1 MSRPTPR
8 SDVPAADDDLA
19 LDAFL
24 AGRDSRLD
32 RRRDGRTYLGVAG
45 GVFVSLGLLVLAVVA
60 YQLWGT
66 GIQEAQAQRDL
77 RHRFDEMLS
86 STVPPDST
94 APASIAPATIAP
106 ATTDEPVERPSTGTS
121 LPASQATEPP
131 PTVPTPDEP
140 SSHPE
145 IKDGD
150 PVALLQI
157 PAIGLDKVVVSGVFS
172 DDLKHGPGH
181 YPATPLPGEVGN
193 AGIAG
198 HRTTYGSPFADLDKL
213 QPDDEIIVTTTA
225 GRFRYVVVGT
235 KIVQPSD
242 ASVLAPS
249 KDVRL
254 TLTTC
259 DPRYSTA
266 HRLIVTAVLDPRP
279 PNEPAATTAPAT
291 TPPPVAPATD
301 VPLTTIPA
309 PTTTVGDVTTVTLP
323 PTTPPTTSAA
333 TTVPTTTTTVSVE
346 QQVNDAYLASW
357 PKYWACLRDPKS
369 CAPDELTAQQGTA
382 RQALTKTV
390 DDLRT
395 KNLHVGDEDP
405 GYAVI
410 NETVVD
416 VIAQKATVDSC
427 VWDTHVLYG
436 PPTKPGG
443 PETIVYK
450 LRFSKMYQH
459 DLYLEDGAWKIGEM
473 RELSRGPEGTNQCPP
488 KPLASPASP
497 PSG

>member
-1 MSRPTPR
+1 
-8 SDVPAADDDLA
+8 VPAADDDPA
-19 LDAFL
+19 LDASL

-32 RRRDGRTYLGVAG
+32 RWRDRRTYLGAVG
-45 GVFVSLGLLVLAVVA
+45 GVFVLLGLLVLAFVA

-66 GIQEAQAQRDL
+66 DIQEARAQRDL

-86 STVPPDST
+86 STVPPASTVPAST
-94 APASIAPATIAP
+94 AVD
-106 ATTDEPVERPSTGTS
+106 TTAVPVVRPSTGTVRR
-121 LPASQATEPP
+121 PVVQAMEPS

-150 PVALLQI
+150 PVARLEI
-157 PAIGLDKVVVSGVFS
+157 PAIGLDKIVVSGVFS

-198 HRTTYGSPFADLDKL
+198 HRTTYGSPFGDLDKL
-213 QPDDEIIVTTTA
+213 QPDDEIIITTTA

-249 KDVRL
+249 TDVRL

-266 HRLIVTAVLDPRP
+266 HRLIVTAVLDTRS
-279 PNEPAATTAPAT
+279 PNEPVATAPAT
-291 TPPPVAPATD
+291 TSPPVAPATD
-301 VPLTTIPA
+301 VSVTTIPA
-309 PTTTVGDVTTVTLP
+309 PTTTVSDVTTPTLP

-333 TTVPTTTTTVSVE
+333 TTVPATTTPVSVE
-346 QQVNDAYLASW
+346 QQVNDAYLAYW
-357 PKYWACLRDPKS
+357 PRYWACLRNPTS
-369 CAPDELTAQQGTA
+369 CIPDQLTAQQGTA

-390 DDLRT
+390 EDFR
-395 KNLHVGDEDP
+395 KGNLHVGDEDP

-410 NETVVD
+410 EKTVVD
-416 VIAQKATVDSC
+416 VVAQKAAVDSC
-427 VWDTHVLYG
+427 VWDTDVLYG
-436 PPTKPGG
+436 PPAKPGG
-443 PETIVYK
+443 RETIVNN

-459 DLYLEDGAWKIGEM
+459 DLYLEDGAWKIGEQ
-473 RELSRGPEGTNQCPP
+473 RELSRGPEGINQCPP
-488 KPLASPASP
+488 NPLASPASP
-497 PSG
+497 LRSG

>member
-8 SDVPAADDDLA
+8 SHVPAVDGDPA
-19 LDAFL
+19 LDPL
-24 AGRDSRLD
+24 VVGRDSRLD
-32 RRRDGRTYLGVAG
+32 RWRDWRTYVRAAG
-45 GVFVSLGLLVLAVVA
+45 RIFVLLGLLVLVFVA

-66 GIQEAQAQRDL
+66 DIQEARAQRDL
-77 RHRFDEMLS
+77 RHRFDEILS

-94 APASIAPATIAP
+94 VPESIAPDATA
-106 ATTDEPVERPSTGTS
+106 EPVVRNSTGTVA
-121 LPASQATEPP
+121 LPVPQGTEPP
-131 PTVPTPDEP
+131 PTLPTPDVP

-150 PVALLQI
+150 PVARLQI

-172 DDLKHGPGH
+172 DDLKQGPGH

-198 HRTTYGSPFADLDKL
+198 HRTTYGSPFGDLDKL

-225 GRFRYVVVGT
+225 GRFTFVVVGS

-249 KDVRL
+249 TDVRL

-266 HRLIVTAVLDPRP
+266 HRLVVSAVLDPSP
-279 PNEPAATTAPAT
+279 HEPVATTAPT
-291 TPPPVAPATD
+291 TT
-301 VPLTTIPA
+301 A
-309 PTTTVGDVTTVTLP
+309 PTTTPPTVAPAPDTSVTTSPASTTPVSDVTTTVTLP

-333 TTVPTTTTTVSVE
+333 TTVPTTTTVSVE
-346 QQVNDAYLASW
+346 QQVNDAYLAFW
-357 PKYWACLRDPKS
+357 PNYWACLRAPTT
-369 CAPDELTAQQGTA
+369 CAPDQLTAQQGTA
-382 RQALTKTV
+382 RQELTKTV

-395 KNLHVGDEDP
+395 RNLHVGDEDP

-410 NETVVD
+410 AKTVVD
-416 VIAQKATVDSC
+416 VVAQKATVDSC

-443 PETIVYK
+443 PETVVSN
-450 LRFSKMYQH
+450 LRFSKIYQH
-459 DLYLEDGAWKIGEM
+459 DLYLEDGVWKIGEQ
-473 RELSRGPEGTNQCPP
+473 RELSRGPQGINQCPP
-488 KPLASPASP
+488 NPLPTP
-497 PSG
+497 PRSG